1 MSSMFE
7 LFKNAVE
14 LACEYLD
21 DDSKI
26 EYRQKAIEMLEQ
38 YMENIGSSNDRIR
51 KEE

>member
-21 DDSKI
+21 GDSKI

-38 YMENIGSSNDRIR
+38 YMENVGTNSEV
-51 KEE
+51 K